1 MSVNLLHVLFIG
13 PLLIYIGLWKP
24 QNELLYNILLGLG
37 LLVLLK
43 FTYLTLT
50 QKLTQRSVWYIL
62 HVILFSTIAIYV
74 GVHKQQTVK
83 VGYSL
88 LLATG
93 LSAFWYHL
101 IRLFGV
107 R

>member
-13 PLLIYIGLWKP
+13 PLLIYIGIFKP
-24 QNELLYNILLGLG
+24 QKEIFYHILLGLG
-37 LLVLLK
+37 ILVLFK

-62 HVILFSTIAIYV
+62 HVILFSMIAVYV
-74 GVHKQQTVK
+74 GVNKQQTIQI
-83 VGYSL
+83 GYSL

>member
-13 PLLIYIGLWKP
+13 PLLIYIGIFKP
-24 QNELLYNILLGLG
+24 QNGIFYNILLGLG
-37 LLVLLK
+37 ILVLFK

-50 QKLTQRSVWYIL
+50 QKLTQKSVWYIL
-62 HVILFSTIAIYV
+62 HVILFSMIAIYV
-74 GVHKQQTVK
+74 GVNKQQTIK
-83 VGYSL
+83 IGYSL